1 MELYQ
6 LQTFIMVAEEQSITG
21 AAKRLFTTP
30 SSVSMHIK
38 SLEDELGV
46 QLFVRTSRGMQ
57 ITDKGQLLYVK
68 AQDTVQSAQALLNQA
83 TALQT
88 HLIGQLTIGLNAS
101 ATFLRVSTLIDAMT
115 QACSG
120 IDLSF
125 VSSASGH
132 IIERVLDE
140 SLDVGFVFGSV
151 DNPQLR
157 THKLQTTQ
165 LVVVVPKAWEDR
177 VHGADWI
184 QIADLPWIF
193 SEYYCPFQVIVDDL
207 LAERGL
213 EVKRVVKSDDDM
225 TRAQLVVSGVGLSL
239 LEISEAQRLVE
250 SGQIIIW
257 ETDPIYS
264 DLSLIYL
271 AYQQNAPLIQAIMR
285 QVVSIWTD

>member
-6 LQTFIMVAEEQSITG
+6 LQTFITVADAQSITG

-30 SSVSMHIK
+30 SSVSAHIK
-38 SLEDELGV
+38 ALEDELGV

-68 AQDTVQSAQALLNQA
+68 AQDTVQSAQALLTQA
-83 TALQT
+83 TALQN
-88 HLIGQLTIGLNAS
+88 HLIGQVTIGLNAS
-101 ATFLRVSTLIDAMT
+101 AMFLRVSALIDAMT
-115 QACSG
+115 QACAG

-132 IIERVLDE
+132 IIERILDE
-140 SLDVGFVFGSV
+140 SLDIGFVFGEV

-157 THKLQTTQ
+157 THKLQTTE
-165 LVVVVPKAWEDR
+165 LVVAVPKAWEDQVQR
-177 VHGADWI
+177 AEWT
-184 QIADLPWIF
+184 QIADMPWIF
-193 SEYYCPFQVIVDDL
+193 SERYCPFQVIINDL

-225 TRAQLVVSGVGLSL
+225 TRAQLVVAGVGLSL
-239 LEISEAQRLVE
+239 LEISEAHALVDA
-250 SGQIIIW
+250 GQITIW
-257 ETDPIYS
+257 ETDPVYS

-271 AYQQNAPLIQAIMR
+271 ARQHNTPMIQAITQQILTLWR
-285 QVVSIWTD
+285 